1 MNIFV
6 CQTPFQLFYA
16 EELIKRFTSLN
27 GSKKKS
33 LVFHSNLKG
42 IDNNI
47 EYFNLGNN
55 QGMLTRFNKFKKAKK
70 IIDKI
75 IKHPNHKVN
84 FFIPQY
90 SYSGVCL
97 VIVVLYNLQQHGII
111 KIRKQTV

>member
-55 QGMLTRFNKFKKAKK
+55 QGMLELKVHVTKTIIIESPKFARTFY
-70 IIDKI
+70 
-75 IKHPNHKVN
+75 V
-84 FFIPQY
+84 FYF
-90 SYSGVCL
+90 
-97 VIVVLYNLQQHGII
+97 LYP
-111 KIRKQTV
+111 